1 MLPYEVDALK
11 FCQQRVVLTGQLPI
25 SAMPRLLAS
34 LVAEEG
40 VADVD
45 VHFSVDEQARK
56 RIGGTVQ
63 AQVQMQCQRC
73 LNAVAVDVSSEV
85 QVALVWSDEQA
96 ANLPRG
102 IEPVEVDDAHSLSL
116 LELVEDELLLAL
128 PLVAHHSQCEMPTF
142 DPGATLV
149 DEGKKDNPFQ
159 VLAALKSAVKNDKP

>member
-1 MLPYEVDALK
+1 MLPHEVDALK

-25 SAMPRLLAS
+25 AAMPRLLAS
-34 LVAEEG
+34 LVNDDG

-45 VHFSVDEQARK
+45 VQFSVDEQARK

-63 AQVQMQCQRC
+63 AKVQMQCQRC
-73 LNAVAVDVSSEV
+73 LHAVTVDVSSTV

-102 IEPVEVDDAHSLSL
+102 LEPVEVEDAHSLSL

-128 PLVAHHSQCEMPTF
+128 PLVAHHSQCEMPAF
-142 DPGATLV
+142 DPGEILV
-149 DEGKKDNPFQ
+149 ESKKEDNPFQ
-159 VLAALKSAVKNDKP
+159 VLAALKAAVKNDKP